1 MSVGVLEQ
9 LEDNMQ
15 ETNQVLLHMTQS
27 TSGPFNPASSQFNQ
41 FSLSAGV
48 FEQLEKHDMFIA
60 VSKPLPVVHV
70 RELIFKVLH
79 M

>member
-1 MSVGVLEQ
+1 
-9 LEDNMQ
+9 MQ

-41 FSLSAGV
+41 FSLSVGV
-48 FEQLEKHDMFIA
+48 FEQLEEHDVFIA

-70 RELIFKVLH
+70 RELIFIVLH